1 MSFDDILKKLNKTL
15 MNPKRF
21 LIVTFLYTFGP
32 KSMAEVQKAVGIT
45 WGDLSTHVRK
55 LEEEGYIETKK
66 VITRRRNKIYL
77 FLTEKGIRE
86 YSQLVNILKM
96 LIEKVPK
103 EPEKRIKED
112 YILIINRRRKRIEG
126 I

>member
-45 WGDLSTHVRK
+45 C
-55 LEEEGYIETKK
+55 KK
-66 VITRRRNKIYL
+66 T
-77 FLTEKGIRE
+77 
-86 YSQLVNILKM
+86 
-96 LIEKVPK
+96 
-103 EPEKRIKED
+103 
-112 YILIINRRRKRIEG
+112 
-126 I
+126 